1 MFDIDVFA
9 FPKGLHLLGRWQSGD
24 LDAKLELTK
33 VMDAAIAGELDDFFK
48 ITELPDRVHSTA
60 CMQMLGLGV
69 LNDLYGIESW
79 DYYNVDA
86 YRFVRASLALT
97 KLLGVEKPYVTWALY
112 ALTCEPLGQK
122 MMYPDKYPPGSDP
135 DTVLINKNN
144 WHELKTPDFT
154 TGIPKMIDEILRVTE
169 ELTGLPPMLQI
180 SAPYSLAA
188 DIYGQEP
195 LLDDV
200 VHNPD
205 MVNALLDHLGDVV
218 LGPWMDHFY
227 EKFPNGWVELSDAS
241 GSPFFIG
248 PENCKSISIRAIK
261 HMLRN
266 KPYADRVFCNNYR
279 GDFTSEVKKKARKSR
294 RKTPEGANS
303 ERGSLEELT
312 DAKVSVNHYFIMR
325 LDADKVDVSF
335 YQDQAIKRNMALTS
349 GIGSPQIDKNSIE
362 NMDAAKSEL
371 AEIAKYH
378 VDAIRRVCNAT
389 DLSENTYVASPWPS
403 HLYFEDIN
411 SQSSFEL
418 IEVILHEVINS
429 DPFERSSSA

>member
-1 MFDIDVFA
+1 MVDIDTYA
-9 FPKGLHLLGRWQSGD
+9 FPEGLRLLGRWQSGD
-24 LDAKLELTK
+24 LDAKRELTE
-33 VMDAAIAGELDDFFK
+33 VMDAAISGDLDQSFK
-48 ITELPDRVHSTA
+48 LTELPDRVHSTA

-69 LNDLYGIESW
+69 LHDLYGIESW

-86 YRFVRASLALT
+86 YRFVRASLALS

-135 DTVLINKNN
+135 DTVLINKSN
-144 WHELKTPDFT
+144 WHELQTPDFT
-154 TGIPKMIDEILRVTE
+154 TGVPKMIDEILRVTE
-169 ELTGLPPMLQI
+169 ELTGLPPMLQV

-200 VHNPD
+200 VHDPD

-248 PENCKSISIRAIK
+248 PENCKNMSIRAIK
-261 HMLRN
+261 HMLRD

-279 GDFTSEVKKKARKSR
+279 GDFTSEVKKKDRRSR

-303 ERGSLEELT
+303 ERGSLVELT
-312 DAKVSVNHYFIMR
+312 DAKVSVNRYFIMR
-325 LDADKVDVSF
+325 LDADKVAISF
-335 YQDQAIKRNMALTS
+335 YKDQAIQRNMALTS
-349 GIGSPQIDKNSIE
+349 GIGSPQIDRNSIE
-362 NMDAAKSEL
+362 DMGTARIEL
-371 AEIAKYH
+371 AELAKSH
-378 VDAIRRVCNAT
+378 VDAIRRVCEAT
-389 DLSENTYVASPWPS
+389 NLPGDTYATTPWPS

-418 IEVILHEVINS
+418 IEVILNEVIYS
-429 DPFERSSSA
+429 VPLEKRAQ

>member
-1 MFDIDVFA
+1 MIDMDTYA
-9 FPKGLHLLGRWQSGD
+9 YPEGLRLLGRWQSGD
-24 LDAKLELTK
+24 LDAKRQLTE
-33 VMDAAIAGELDDFFK
+33 VMDAAIAGDFDQSFK
-48 ITELPDRVHSTA
+48 LTELPNRVHSTA

-69 LNDLYGIESW
+69 LHDLYGIESW

-86 YRFVRASLALT
+86 YRFVRASLALS

-135 DTVLINKNN
+135 DTVLIDKSN
-144 WHELKTPDFT
+144 WHELQTPDFT
-154 TGIPKMIDEILRVTE
+154 TGVPKMIDEILRVTE
-169 ELTGLPPMLQI
+169 ELTGLPPMLQV

-200 VHNPD
+200 VHDPD

-248 PENCKSISIRAIK
+248 PENCKNMSIRAIK
-261 HMLRN
+261 HMLRD

-279 GDFTSEVKKKARKSR
+279 GDFTSEVKKKDRRSR
-294 RKTPEGANS
+294 RKTHEGANS
-303 ERGSLEELT
+303 ERGSLIELT
-312 DAKVSVNHYFIMR
+312 DAKVSVNRYFIMR
-325 LDADKVDVSF
+325 LDADKVDISF
-335 YQDQAIKRNMALTS
+335 YEDQAIQRKMALTS
-349 GIGSPQIDKNSIE
+349 GIGSPKIDRNSIE
-362 NMDAAKSEL
+362 DMGAARIELAGLAKS
-371 AEIAKYH
+371 H
-378 VDAIRRVCNAT
+378 VGAIRRVCETT
-389 DLSENTYVASPWPS
+389 DLPGDTYTTTPWPS

-418 IEVILHEVINS
+418 IEVILNEVINS
-429 DPFERSSSA
+429 APFEDRA

>member
-1 MFDIDVFA
+1 MVDIDTYA
-9 FPKGLHLLGRWQSGD
+9 FPEGLRLLGRWQSGD
-24 LDAKLELTK
+24 LDAKRELTE
-33 VMDAAIAGELDDFFK
+33 VMDAAISGDLDERFK
-48 ITELPDRVHSTA
+48 LTELPDRVHSTA

-69 LNDLYGIESW
+69 LHDLYGIESW

-86 YRFVRASLALT
+86 YRFVRASLALS

-122 MMYPDKYPPGSDP
+122 MMYPDKFPPGSDP
-135 DTVLINKNN
+135 DTVLIDKSN
-144 WHELKTPDFT
+144 WQELQTPDFT
-154 TGIPKMIDEILRVTE
+154 TGVPKMIDEILRVTE
-169 ELTGLPPMLQI
+169 ELTGLPPMLQV

-200 VHNPD
+200 VHDPD

-248 PENCKSISIRAIK
+248 PENCKNMSIRAIK
-261 HMLRN
+261 HMLRD

-279 GDFTSEVKKKARKSR
+279 GDFTSEVKKKDRRSR

-303 ERGSLEELT
+303 ERGSLVELT
-312 DAKVSVNHYFIMR
+312 DAKVGVNRYFIMR
-325 LDADKVDVSF
+325 LDADKVAISF
-335 YQDQAIKRNMALTS
+335 YKDQAIQRNMALTS
-349 GIGSPQIDKNSIE
+349 GIGSPQIDRNSIE
-362 NMDAAKSEL
+362 DMGTARIEL
-371 AEIAKYH
+371 AELAKSH
-378 VDAIRRVCNAT
+378 VDAIRCVCEAT
-389 DLSENTYVASPWPS
+389 SLPGDTYATTPWPS

-418 IEVILHEVINS
+418 IEVILNEVIYS
-429 DPFERSSSA
+429 VPFEKRAQ

>member
-1 MFDIDVFA
+1 MFNIDTYA
-9 FPKGLHLLGRWQSGD
+9 YPEGLRLLGRWQSGD
-24 LDAKLELTK
+24 LDGKLELTK
-33 VMDAAIAGELDDFFK
+33 VIDAAIAGELDNCFK
-48 ITELPDRVHSTA
+48 LTELPDRVHTTA

-79 DYYNVDA
+79 EYYNVDA
-86 YRFVRASLALT
+86 YRFVRVSLALS

-135 DTVLINKNN
+135 DTVLIDKNN
-144 WHELKTPDFT
+144 WHKLKTPDFT

-169 ELTGLPPMLQI
+169 ELTGLPPMLQL

-195 LLDDV
+195 LLADV
-200 VHNPD
+200 VHDPD
-205 MVNALLDHLGDVV
+205 TVNALLDHLGDVV

-248 PENCKSISIRAIK
+248 PENCKNISIRAIK
-261 HMLRN
+261 HMLRD

-279 GDFTSEVKKKARKSR
+279 GDFTAEVKKKDRKSR

-312 DAKVSVNHYFIMR
+312 NAKVSVNHYFIMR

-335 YQDQAIKRNMALTS
+335 YEDQAIQRKMALTS
-349 GIGSPQIDKNSIE
+349 GISSPQTDRNTIE
-362 NMDAAKSEL
+362 DMYASRTEL

-378 VDAIRRVCNAT
+378 VDAIRRVCEAT
-389 DLSENTYVASPWPS
+389 DLPENTYVASPWPS

-411 SQSSFEL
+411 GQTSFEL
-418 IEVILHEVINS
+418 VEVILQEVFNS
-429 DPFERSSSA
+429 DPFERRSSA